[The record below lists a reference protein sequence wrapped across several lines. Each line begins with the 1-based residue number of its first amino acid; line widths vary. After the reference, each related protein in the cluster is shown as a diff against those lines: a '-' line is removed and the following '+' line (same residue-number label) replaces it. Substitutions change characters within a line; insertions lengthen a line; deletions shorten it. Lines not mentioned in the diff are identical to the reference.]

1 MDLFKEDI
9 MKIICAVTAMN
20 AVCELMEEKTSFAF
34 AHALCVAKDRLSP
47 HVQFYTESEM
57 EIISRHAIQNEDG
70 TALDANGTFR
80 VDPSHISDFRKEK
93 AELDDVEIDF
103 EKVRAKHPPEEI
115 SGKQLEALMQVMDF
129 EEGSE

>member
-20 AVCELMEEKTSFAF
+20 VVCELMEEKTSFAF
-34 AHALCVAKDRLSP
+34 AHSLCVAKDRLSP

-70 TALDANGTFR
+70 SVLDANGAFR
-80 VDPSHISDFRKEK
+80 VDPPHISDFRKEK